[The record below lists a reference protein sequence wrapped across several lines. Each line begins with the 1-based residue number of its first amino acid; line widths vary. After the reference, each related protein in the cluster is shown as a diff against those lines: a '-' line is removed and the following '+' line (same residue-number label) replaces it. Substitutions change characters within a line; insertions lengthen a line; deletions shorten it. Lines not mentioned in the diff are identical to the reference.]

1 MFIFDSIARESSTI
15 FCYNADG
22 NHNDCNAASVVH
34 WESKASINVYGND
47 NFNINFN
54 SIKTMTTIL
63 YSKKTK
69 QRLFLSTK
77 KGEEHLKKLVN
88 LCMLRYEAFD
98 FKPIV

>member
-1 MFIFDSIARESSTI
+1 MYME
-15 FCYNADG
+15 N
-22 NHNDCNAASVVH
+22 
-34 WESKASINVYGND
+34 

-77 KGEEHLKKLVN
+77 KGEEHLKRLIN
-88 LCMLRYEAFD
+88 LCALRYEVFD
-98 FKPIV
+98 FKPII

>member
-1 MFIFDSIARESSTI
+1 MYMENNS
-15 FCYNADG
+15 
-22 NHNDCNAASVVH
+22 
-34 WESKASINVYGND
+34 
-47 NFNINFN
+47 NINFN

-77 KGEEHLKKLVN
+77 KDEKNLKKLVN

-98 FKPIV
+98 FKPVV